1 MVHHGHFMSIVS
13 KNPIRVYED
22 RDCLN
27 QLDLSEDE
35 SDFSSSDA
43 NGREKASVSR
53 TFYQK
58 YAEAAYAENKSK

>member
-1 MVHHGHFMSIVS
+1 MVHHGSFMSIVS

-35 SDFSSSDA
+35 SDSSSSDE

-53 TFYQK
+53 TFY
-58 YAEAAYAENKSK
+58 